1 MLAKIDHPH
10 PLAEVF
16 RRGWSAGG
24 PCILVRT
31 DTVNVLPGETRT
43 ILITRRSWTLPG
55 NLSGCKHTVLT
66 TEPLS
71 HRGCYNLRAVASVAR
86 VTFPLRVIF

>member
-1 MLAKIDHPH
+1 MICYNSERKKWGMLAKIDHPH

-31 DTVNVLPGETRT
+31 DTVNVLPGGTRT
-43 ILITRRSWTLPG
+43 ILITRRSWTI
-55 NLSGCKHTVLT
+55 
-66 TEPLS
+66 
-71 HRGCYNLRAVASVAR
+71 AR
-86 VTFPLRVIF
+86 KFIGM